1 MQKKNPCED
10 VFDDKAYLRPVS
22 VRLNEET
29 HSLRM
34 MMTWM
39 ELDHLNMPG
48 HINRYD
54 LTETRRKQ
62 GWQEKDKRMKKGEAK
77 GEISEE

>member
-1 MQKKNPCED
+1 
-10 VFDDKAYLRPVS
+10 
-22 VRLNEET
+22 
-29 HSLRM
+29 
-34 MMTWM
+34 MTWM